1 METKIPAIAVT
12 DTKVLVI
19 ENAAEGASAPGCSG
33 AAPPGLDAGLFGPAG
48 AGGEEVFGL
57 GDEGEGAGE
66 EFVEGEIAGE
76 GVGDF
81 VDGAELGDNDCV
93 GAGADRR
100 RSYGTKTHRSF
111 GTKTPPSLPPLKH
124 NLLSSAD
131 ESSPLLSFSSTE
143 ESFRRF
149 SGNKEELLLLVLEKV
164 TSHIFTR
171 LVLNYSACVVIE
183 IFAHTLQEK
192 HVKLFLYQDGS
203 VLDSDM
209 FDMWGDKDEEKKVKK
224 VHIIALHILFM
235 LKMLL

>member
-93 GAGADRR
+93 GAGAGACAMHDVAK
-100 RSYGTKTHRSF
+100 SPNITN
-111 GTKTPPSLPPLKH
+111 
-124 NLLSSAD
+124 NL
-131 ESSPLLSFSSTE
+131 
-143 ESFRRF
+143 
-149 SGNKEELLLLVLEKV
+149 
-164 TSHIFTR
+164 I
-171 LVLNYSACVVIE
+171 
-183 IFAHTLQEK
+183 
-192 HVKLFLYQDGS
+192 
-203 VLDSDM
+203 
-209 FDMWGDKDEEKKVKK
+209 EEKP
-224 VHIIALHILFM
+224 ILYIYVF
-235 LKMLL
+235 